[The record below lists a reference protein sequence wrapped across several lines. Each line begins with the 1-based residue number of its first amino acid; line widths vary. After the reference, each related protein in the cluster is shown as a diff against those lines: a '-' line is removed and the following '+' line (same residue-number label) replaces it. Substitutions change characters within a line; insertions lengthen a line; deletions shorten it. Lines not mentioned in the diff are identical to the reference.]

1 MLATKEEVANVQ
13 TTTCG
18 GGASRAEYGKGEG
31 LLSGQAGADPIPG
44 GSERSYVCD
53 GGGHRFWGVPQQRQ
67 AVRDAYPNGNRSRG
81 CRGGGQRTSGEGCQV
96 RRGRRART
104 QDR

>member
-18 GGASRAEYGKGEG
+18 GGSSRAGYCKGEG

-44 GSERSYVCD
+44 GSERDHVCD

-67 AVRDAYPNGNRSRG
+67 AVWDAPPDGDRGRG
-81 CRGGGQRTSGEGCQV
+81 CRGSRQGPPGQGCQV
-96 RRGRRART
+96 RGV
-104 QDR
+104 